1 MKYVCSALEED
12 FSRSFRHRKK
22 IILMRILVKYAF
34 FFLRHSIV
42 YVYILRFFSLFFFFF
57 FCLIVRH
64 FLSWKVSTGM
74 SDFSVPIVMCITR
87 PCSQRYADLV
97 AAISVVSLVDREGPA
112 SCGR

>member
-1 MKYVCSALEED
+1 MYCD
-12 FSRSFRHRKK
+12 FS
-22 IILMRILVKYAF
+22 YC
-34 FFLRHSIV
+34 
-42 YVYILRFFSLFFFFF
+42 FFF